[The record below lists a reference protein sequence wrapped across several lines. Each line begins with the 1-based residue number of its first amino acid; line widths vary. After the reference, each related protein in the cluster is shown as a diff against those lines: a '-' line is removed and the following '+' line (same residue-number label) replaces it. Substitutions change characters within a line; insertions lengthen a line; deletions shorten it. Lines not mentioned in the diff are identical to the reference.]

1 LTAVTSATWPGEGR
15 RSPPAGT
22 PTRALLQP
30 LSDWLRDEAARV
42 HAERGPY
49 RLLDVGC
56 GVKPYYPWFEPY
68 VAEYVGL
75 DIEANAAAD
84 VHGTI
89 EAIPAEDA
97 SFDVVLCTQ
106 VLEHCDDPAQG
117 VRELRRVTR
126 PGGRVLLSTH
136 GVQVYHPAPHDLWRW
151 THEGLER
158 LFLTNGTWTSVSVS
172 PSSGTAAT
180 LALLLSTYIDLA
192 AKRAHARPVGRVVIH
207 ALQALAGGV
216 DTRARILREP
226 GPGTLHA
233 NYHVTAVV

>member
-1 LTAVTSATWPGEGR
+1 VSASSWPGEAR
-15 RSPPAGT
+15 RSPSTAT
-22 PTRALLQP
+22 PTYALLKP
-30 LSDWLRDEAARV
+30 LSDWLRAEAAAL
-42 HAERGPY
+42 HAERGTY

-68 VAEYVGL
+68 VGEYVGL
-75 DIEANAAAD
+75 DIPGNPAAELE
-84 VHGTI
+84 GTI
-89 EAIPAEDA
+89 ESIPVEDA
-97 SFDVVLCTQ
+97 SFDIAICTQ

-117 VRELRRVTR
+117 VRELRRVVK

-158 LFLTNGTWTSVSVS
+158 LFLTNGTWTSVSVR
-172 PSSGTAAT
+172 PATGTTAT
-180 LALLLSTYIDLA
+180 LAILLSIYVDLGSR
-192 AKRAHARPVGRVVIH
+192 RAHAAPLGR
-207 ALQALAGGV
+207 ALIRALHRVARTI
-216 DTRARILREP
+216 DARAAILREP